1 MTTRYKHTQVG
12 YLTLVLAGG
21 AALLI
26 AVLMIAYGFNWLPFI
41 VLICVV
47 IALGLFATLTVEM
60 SQGALEIRFGPGII
74 RKRFPIEDIESCR
87 VVRNPWYYG
96 WGIRLIP
103 HGWLYNVSG
112 TLAVELQMKSGKR
125 YRIGTDAPEELVKVL
140 QQSLGRRRRN
150 DEHAPSS

>member
-1 MTTRYKHTQVG
+1 MSLHYKHTQVG

-26 AVLMIAYGFNWLPFI
+26 AVLMIAYGFNWLPFT
-41 VLICVV
+41 VLTCVV

-87 VVRNPWYYG
+87 LVRNPWYYG
-96 WGIRLIP
+96 WGIRLTP

-112 TLAVELQMKSGKR
+112 TLAVELQMRNGKR
-125 YRIGTDAPEELVKVL
+125 YRIGTDAPQELATAL
-140 QQSLGRRRRN
+140 QGHLAQ
-150 DEHAPSS
+150 